1 MNSDIL
7 KEKNIVDRILSD
19 LSKYGEIPNKGFLS
33 GGAVANTLMGYV
45 WGGEY
50 PINDLDIFID
60 DTDNMNVFRHVGTPL
75 RSNKL
80 IIEGDGYMVT
90 KLSYDHG
97 SNYQIVSVGREGFLN
112 TIFIHSARQNVGYSY
127 ILNGFDFNC
136 CQVGIDLDNNTICYT
151 ESFENFLDNKQLEVT
166 AIYTPAHTAIR
177 LFKKL
182 DELKCY
188 CNVEESMNLLSQ
200 PLLMENLVHLSRR
213 QFGLYFSTKYKE
225 MYFTYYSK
233 IREYFKLTKFF
244 DHKKDLWCLRNGIKQ
259 ADNSDHV
266 TNWLNPN
273 ANIPTE
279 VLSNWAKNNDIM
291 WTLTP
296 KKYVDVDSE
305 IRKVLFGVSY
315 NPLTFMN
322 AYNIVKGKTNK
333 KLKAKA
339 EKVVMG
345 DYYLCKVISLVDNN
359 FYNCDFDSSHVKEL
373 ESFMDKDRWVVPY
386 IAKNRLNLQESLILS
401 REIKKV
407 YSNDG
412 EWVSELVANYLN
424 TVNKFYKVTYESI
437 VEGIKKDKEKFCVNL
452 FEPLDFS
459 DLTLPEGV
467 KIKELITE
475 LDLQWAG
482 NKLKNCMN
490 NSGQNYKDR
499 IIKGDTKLLVIIT
512 PNNMSGLELRLV
524 EDSVYKEIQLL
535 SYCNRVSSEYHRIIS
550 NIFTNY
556 LNMLHLRKTYES
568 KVNNFVTIDMMNRSS
583 LVNVKDEDT
592 SKNKKNFGGEEL
604 PIQEP
609 DWAGERVRD
618 ILAVQEQAPMNE
630 RFDLGEIRN
639 DLDELLNE
647 IGDPIM
653 EQEQVPIVHMVRD
666 DNGFLRRA
674 HNQNEEYYPH
684 NRNIRMELE
693 ALLPNIHRGNEVRDN
708 EIDNRNW
715 TDIDEFPIHRA

>member
-1 MNSDIL
+1 MNSNIL
-7 KEKNIVDRILSD
+7 KEINIVERILND
-19 LSKYGEIPNKGFLS
+19 LSKYGDIPNKGFLS
-33 GGAVANTLMGYV
+33 GGAVANTLMSYV

-60 DTDNMNVFRHVGTPL
+60 DTDSLLFRNPTTPI

-97 SNYQIVSVGREGFLN
+97 SNYQIVSVEREGYLN
-112 TIFIHSARQNVGYSY
+112 RIFITSSRRNVGYSY
-127 ILNGFDFNC
+127 VLNGFDFNC
-136 CQVGIDLDNNTICYT
+136 CQVGIDLENNSLCYT
-151 ESFENFLDNKQLEVT
+151 ESFENFLNNKQLEVT

-200 PLLMENLVHLSRR
+200 PLLLENIVSLSPRH
-213 QFGLYFSTKYKE
+213 FGLYFSTKYKE

-244 DHKKDLWCLRNGIKQ
+244 DHKKNVWNLRNGVKQ
-259 ADNSDHV
+259 VDNVDHIS
-266 TNWLNPN
+266 NWLNPN

-296 KKYVDVDSE
+296 KKYVNLDEE
-305 IRKVLFGVSY
+305 INKVLLGVSF

-373 ESFMDKDRWVVPY
+373 ELFMDKDRWVVQY
-386 IAKNRLNLQESLILS
+386 ISKNRLNLQESLILS
-401 REIKKV
+401 REIKRV

-412 EWVSELVANYLN
+412 EWVSELISNFLN

-437 VEGIKKDKEKFCVNL
+437 VEGIRKEKEKYCVNL
-452 FEPLDFS
+452 YEPLEFS
-459 DLTLPEGV
+459 DLPLPEGV

-490 NSGQNYKDR
+490 NSVQNYKGK
-499 IIKGDTKLLVIIT
+499 IEEGKTKLFVIVT

-524 EDSVYKEIQLL
+524 EDSVFKQVQVL
-535 SYCNRVSSEYHRIIS
+535 SYCNRQTSSYHTIIAD
-550 NIFTNY
+550 IFVNHI
-556 LNMLHLRKTYES
+556 NMLHLKKTYES
-568 KVNNFVTIDMMNRSS
+568 KINNFISLDMVSRSK
-583 LVNVKDEDT
+583 LVNLTDEDT
-592 SKNKKNFGGEEL
+592 SKNNKSFGYMM
-604 PIQEP
+604 EP
-609 DWAGERVRD
+609 NDEPVRYD
-618 ILAVQEQAPMNE
+618 EPVPMNGWVVDRLMEEFNPMTGGNE
-630 RFDLGEIRN
+630 RLLGRI
-639 DLDELLNE
+639 
-647 IGDPIM
+647 
-653 EQEQVPIVHMVRD
+653 
-666 DNGFLRRA
+666 
-674 HNQNEEYYPH
+674 
-684 NRNIRMELE
+684 RNIRAELE
-693 ALLPNIHRGNEVRDN
+693 NLPNMVGDTEGPDNEVDLSDWMPDN
-708 EIDNRNW
+708 EYPD
-715 TDIDEFPIHRA
+715 HRA

>member
-7 KEKNIVDRILSD
+7 KEKNIVDRILND

-45 WGGEY
+45 WDGEY

-60 DTDNMNVFRHVGTPL
+60 DTDNMVFRNVTTPL
-75 RSNKL
+75 RSNNL

-97 SNYQIVSVGREGFLN
+97 SNYQIVSVEREGFLN
-112 TIFIHSARQNVGYSY
+112 TIFISSVQQKVGYAF

-136 CQVGIDLDNNTICYT
+136 CQVGIDLENNTICYT
-151 ESFENFLDNKQLEVT
+151 DSFENFLNNKQLEVT

-182 DELKCY
+182 DELKCF

-200 PLLMENLVHLSRR
+200 PLLMENLINLSPRH
-213 QFGLYFSTKYKE
+213 FGLYFSTKYKE

-233 IREYFKLTKFF
+233 IKEYFKLTKFF
-244 DHKKDLWCLRNGIKQ
+244 DHKKSMWNLRNGVSQIE
-259 ADNSDHV
+259 NSNHV
-266 TNWLNPN
+266 ANWLNPN
-273 ANIPTE
+273 VNIPTE
-279 VLSNWAKNNDIM
+279 VLSMWAKNNDIM

-296 KKYVDVDSE
+296 KKYVDLDLE
-305 IRKVLFGVSY
+305 IRKVLFGVSF

-373 ESFMDKDRWVVPY
+373 ESFMDKDRWIVPY

-401 REIKKV
+401 REIKRV
-407 YSNDG
+407 YNNEG
-412 EWVSELVANYLN
+412 EWVSELVSNYLN

-437 VEGIKKDKEKFCVNL
+437 VEGIRKDKEKFSHNL

-459 DLTLPEGV
+459 DLLLPKGV

-475 LDLQWAG
+475 LDLQWASK
-482 NKLKNCMN
+482 KLKNCMN
-490 NSGQNYKDR
+490 NPGQNYKGS
-499 IIKGDTKLLVIIT
+499 IEGGNTKLFVIIT
-512 PNNMSGLELRLV
+512 PNNMSGLELRLI
-524 EDSVYKEIQLL
+524 EDSVFKEIQLL
-535 SYCNRVSSEYHRIIS
+535 SYCNRVSSEYHKIIS
-550 NIFTNY
+550 TIFTNY
-556 LNMLHLRKTYES
+556 LNMLHLKKTYES
-568 KVNNFVTIDMMNRSS
+568 KINNFMTIDMMNRGI

-592 SKNKKNFGGEEL
+592 SKNSKSFGLVDEFNGFGEE
-604 PIQEP
+604 PTPMDEP
-609 DWAGERVRD
+609 V
-618 ILAVQEQAPMNE
+618 
-630 RFDLGEIRN
+630 
-639 DLDELLNE
+639 
-647 IGDPIM
+647 M
-653 EQEQVPIVHMVRD
+653 EQEPVPRLQPVRMVRD
-666 DNGFLRRA
+666 QNGFLRRIR
-674 HNQNEEYYPH
+674 NQNNTVILGEIQDHLIAEI
-684 NRNIRMELE
+684 NRIGQTLDTD
-693 ALLPNIHRGNEVRDN
+693 NEVSDN
-708 EIDNRNW
+708 EVDGF
-715 TDIDEFPIHRA
+715 DYDYPDHRA

>member
-1 MNSDIL
+1 MNCNIL
-7 KEKNIVDRILSD
+7 KEKNIVERILND
-19 LSKYGEIPNKGFLS
+19 LSKYGDIPNKGFLS
-33 GGAVANTLMGYV
+33 GGAVANTLMSYV

-60 DTDNMNVFRHVGTPL
+60 DTDSMLFRNPTTPI

-97 SNYQIVSVGREGFLN
+97 SNYQIVSVEREDYLN
-112 TIFIHSARQNVGYSY
+112 RIFISSARQNVGYSY
-127 ILNGFDFNC
+127 VLNGFDFNC
-136 CQVGIDLDNNTICYT
+136 CQVGIDLENNSLCYT
-151 ESFENFLDNKQLEVT
+151 ESFENFLNNKQLEVT

-200 PLLMENLVHLSRR
+200 PLLLENIISLSPRH
-213 QFGLYFSTKYKE
+213 FGLYFSTKYKE

-244 DHKKDLWCLRNGIKQ
+244 DHKKSVWNLRNGVKQ
-259 ADNSDHV
+259 VDGADHIA
-266 TNWLNPN
+266 NWLNPN

-279 VLSNWAKNNDIM
+279 VLSMWAKNNDIM

-296 KKYVDVDSE
+296 KKYVNLDVE
-305 IRKVLFGVSY
+305 INKVLFGVSF

-386 IAKNRLNLQESLILS
+386 IAKNRLNLQESLNLT
-401 REIKKV
+401 REIKRV

-412 EWVSELVANYLN
+412 EWVSELVANFLN
-424 TVNKFYKVTYESI
+424 TVNKFYKVTYDSI
-437 VEGIKKDKEKFCVNL
+437 VEGIRKEKEKYCVNL
-452 FEPLDFS
+452 YEPLDFS

-490 NSGQNYKDR
+490 NPGQNYKGK
-499 IIKGDTKLLVIIT
+499 IEGGNTKLFLIVT

-524 EDSVYKEIQLL
+524 EDSVFKQVQIL
-535 SYCNRVSSEYHRIIS
+535 SYCNKETSEYHNIIS
-550 NIFTNY
+550 SIFVNY
-556 LNMLHLRKTYES
+556 VNMLHLKKTYES
-568 KVNNFVTIDMMNRSS
+568 KINNFITLDMMNRSM
-583 LVNVKDEDT
+583 LVNVTDDDT
-592 SKNKKNFGGEEL
+592 SKNSKSFGF
-604 PIQEP
+604 
-609 DWAGERVRD
+609 
-618 ILAVQEQAPMNE
+618 LAPVEN
-630 RFDLGEIRN
+630 RY
-639 DLDELLNE
+639 DE
-647 IGDPIM
+647 PIM
-653 EQEQVPIVHMVRD
+653 DVV
-666 DNGFLRRA
+666 
-674 HNQNEEYYPH
+674 EEMPRF
-684 NRNIRMELE
+684 RNVRMELE
-693 ALLPNIHRGNEVRDN
+693 NLQGLDNVRMEVPED
-708 EIDNRNW
+708 EIDGY
-715 TDIDEFPIHRA
+715 DYDYPDARA

>member
-1 MNSDIL
+1 MNCNIL
-7 KEKNIVDRILSD
+7 KEKNIVERILND
-19 LSKYGEIPNKGFLS
+19 LSKYGDIPNKGFLS
-33 GGAVANTLMGYV
+33 GGAVANTLMSYV

-60 DTDNMNVFRHVGTPL
+60 DTDSMLFRNPTTPI

-97 SNYQIVSVGREGFLN
+97 SNYQIVSVEREDYLN
-112 TIFIHSARQNVGYSY
+112 RIFISSARQNVGYSY
-127 ILNGFDFNC
+127 VLNGFDFNC
-136 CQVGIDLDNNTICYT
+136 CQVGIDLENNSLCYT
-151 ESFENFLDNKQLEVT
+151 ESFENFLNNKQLEVT

-200 PLLMENLVHLSRR
+200 PLLLENIISLSPRH
-213 QFGLYFSTKYKE
+213 FGLYFSTKYKE

-244 DHKKDLWCLRNGIKQ
+244 DHKKSVWNLRNGVKQ
-259 ADNSDHV
+259 VDGADHIA
-266 TNWLNPN
+266 NWLNPN

-279 VLSNWAKNNDIM
+279 VLSMWAKNNDIM

-296 KKYVDVDSE
+296 KKYVNLDVE
-305 IRKVLFGVSY
+305 INKVLFGVSF

-386 IAKNRLNLQESLILS
+386 IAKNRLNLQESLNLT
-401 REIKKV
+401 REIKRV

-412 EWVSELVANYLN
+412 EWVSELVANFLN
-424 TVNKFYKVTYESI
+424 TVNKFYKVTYDSI
-437 VEGIKKDKEKFCVNL
+437 VEGIRKEKEKYCVNL
-452 FEPLDFS
+452 YEPLDFS

-490 NSGQNYKDR
+490 NPGQNYKGK
-499 IIKGDTKLLVIIT
+499 IEGGNTKLFLIVT

-524 EDSVYKEIQLL
+524 EDSVFKQVQIL
-535 SYCNRVSSEYHRIIS
+535 SYCNKETSEYHNIIS
-550 NIFTNY
+550 SIFVNY
-556 LNMLHLRKTYES
+556 VNMLHLKKTYGS
-568 KVNNFVTIDMMNRSS
+568 KINNFITLDMMNRSM
-583 LVNVKDEDT
+583 LVNVTDDDT
-592 SKNKKNFGGEEL
+592 SKNSKSFGF
-604 PIQEP
+604 
-609 DWAGERVRD
+609 
-618 ILAVQEQAPMNE
+618 LAPVEN
-630 RFDLGEIRN
+630 RY
-639 DLDELLNE
+639 DE
-647 IGDPIM
+647 PIM
-653 EQEQVPIVHMVRD
+653 DVV
-666 DNGFLRRA
+666 
-674 HNQNEEYYPH
+674 EEMPRF
-684 NRNIRMELE
+684 RNVRMELE
-693 ALLPNIHRGNEVRDN
+693 NLQGLDNVRMEVPED
-708 EIDNRNW
+708 EIDGY
-715 TDIDEFPIHRA
+715 DYDYPDARA